1 LIGFSPNNLNPT
13 LMKKIIPLSI
23 LLATL
28 GAANAQG
35 ITDNPPTTNTPSW
48 VSSFDVTVPVPVYES
63 EDQGDNIF
71 FEGGFDYQDARK
83 TVDGAVG
90 YRHLMSDDKVMLG
103 ANVLYSHE
111 FPRNHQRISYGAEIR
126 TSVFEINSNY
136 YHRLT
141 DWKLTGVAQNEEKA
155 RGGYD
160 VELALAVP
168 YVPSAHFRVKHFCWN
183 GIDSIDDLKGNTF
196 SVSSSVYDGL
206 SVEVGYVDYTS
217 GNADYSKAGGE
228 RFLKVSYNIDIFGT
242 HVNKATKPRFRNTP
256 YEFERM
262 NDRRFEKI
270 RFEQKVISA
279 HNNENPA

>member
-1 LIGFSPNNLNPT
+1 
-13 LMKKIIPLSI
+13 MKKIIPLSI

>member
-1 LIGFSPNNLNPT
+1 
-13 LMKKIIPLSI
+13 MKKFIPLSI

-28 GAANAQG
+28 GATNAQADG
-35 ITDNPPTTNTPSW
+35 QDTPPQATTNAPSW
-48 VSSFDVTVPVPVYES
+48 VTSWDVTVPCPVYVS
-63 EDQGDNIF
+63 ENQADNIF

-83 TVDGAVG
+83 TVDGALG
-90 YRHLMSDDKVMLG
+90 YRHLMSDNKVMLG

-141 DWKLTGVAQNEEKA
+141 DWKLTGVDNNEEKA

-183 GIDSIDDLKGNTF
+183 GIASNDSNNPIDDLKGNTF
-196 SVSSSVYDGL
+196 SVSGSVYDGL
-206 SVEVGYVDYTS
+206 SVEVGYIDYTS

-228 RFLKVSYNIDIFGT
+228 RFLKVSYNFDIFGT
-242 HVNKATKPRFRNTP
+242 HVNKATKPRFSNTP

-262 NDRRFEKI
+262 DDRRFEKI

-279 HNNENPA
+279 HNNEQPPA